1 MFRIETEVDKERRAL
16 LGELMRENN
25 TARSPVLRGLR
36 GSAEDEEVPLHVW
49 LIEEST
55 GALAG
60 GLTAHIWAR
69 WLHVDL
75 LWVADAHRGTGLGT
89 RLLAEAEEAART
101 QGCLHA
107 RLETW
112 DFQAPAFYRRQG
124 YDLAGHIPDYPPGVT
139 EYFFTKRLT

>member
-1 MFRIETEVDKERRAL
+1 MFRLETEVDNERRAL
-16 LGELMRENN
+16 LHERMRETN
-25 TARSPVLRGLR
+25 TARSAVLRELR
-36 GSAEDEEVPLHVW
+36 GSADDEEFPLHVW
-49 LIEEST
+49 LTEEST

-60 GLTAHIWAR
+60 GLAAHVWAR

-75 LWVADAHRGTGLGT
+75 LWIDETHRGTGLGT
-89 RLLAEAEEAART
+89 GLLTEAEDLARAR
-101 QGCLHA
+101 GCTHA

-139 EYFFTKRLT
+139 EFLFTKRLT

>member
-1 MFRIETEVDKERRAL
+1 MFRLETEVDNERRAL
-16 LGELMRENN
+16 LQERMRETN
-25 TARSPVLRGLR
+25 TARSAVLRELR
-36 GSAEDEEVPLHVW
+36 GSADDEEFPLHVW
-49 LIEEST
+49 LVDEST

-60 GLTAHIWAR
+60 GLAAHVWAR

-75 LWVADAHRGTGLGT
+75 LWIDETHRGTGLGT
-89 RLLAEAEEAART
+89 RLLTETEDLARGR
-101 QGCLHA
+101 GCTHA

-139 EYFFTKRLT
+139 EFLFIKRLT

>member
-16 LGELMRENN
+16 LGERLRATN
-25 TARSPVLRGLR
+25 TARSPVLRELR
-36 GSAEDEEVPLHVW
+36 GTADEEEVPLHVW
-49 LIEEST
+49 LMEEST

-60 GLTAHIWAR
+60 GLAAHIWAR

-75 LWVADAHRGTGLGT
+75 LWIDDTHRGTGLGT
-89 RLLAEAEEAART
+89 RLLKEAEELART
-101 QGCLHA
+101 RGCLHA

-112 DFQAPAFYRRQG
+112 DFQAPAFYRAQG
-124 YDLAGHIPDYPPGVT
+124 YDLAGHIPDYPPGIT